1 MENYRVRARDMDG
14 DVIGF
19 ARTRPTKTRFSL
31 RRGDSG
37 FSILEMIIASAIMM
51 VGIVSVVQLVPV
63 SLQLNASNRL
73 DTLATVI
80 AQREL
85 DQMLSQPLAVNAFTD
100 TDGRV
105 ISLGG
110 AGSPGAAVVPDAQGA
125 EQIDFTAATV
135 AGFVIPAYVDPN
147 DPNCPNCATFE
158 LRWAVI
164 PQVSGGRIISKRIII
179 GCRQTNANRPA
190 LAVNLDSWVHK

>member
-51 VGIVSVVQLVPV
+51 VGIVSVVQLV
-63 SLQLNASNRL
+63 L

-110 AGSPGAAVVPDAQGA
+110 AGSPGAAVVPDDQGA
-125 EQIDFTAATV
+125 EQIDFTAALPA
-135 AGFVIPAYVDPN
+135 AGFFISAYQDRN
-147 DPNCPNCATFE
+147 DPNFPNGATFE

-164 PQVSGGRIISKRIII
+164 PQMSGGRIISKRIMI
-179 GCRQTNANRPA
+179 GCRQTNANRPS

>member
-1 MENYRVRARDMDG
+1 MQESFVQMRRIKR
-14 DVIGF
+14 GF
-19 ARTRPTKTRFSL
+19 RL
-31 RRGDSG
+31 RREDSG

-85 DQMLSQPLAVNAFTD
+85 DQMLSQPLALNAFTD

-105 ISLGG
+105 ISLGS

-125 EQIDFTAATV
+125 EQIDFTAPTV
-135 AGFVIPAYVDPN
+135 TGFVIPAYVDPN

>member
-1 MENYRVRARDMDG
+1 MENCRQQRLDG
-14 DVIGF
+14 NVMQESLL
-19 ARTRPTKTRFSL
+19 PTWRIKRRFRL
-31 RRGDSG
+31 RRAETG

-51 VGIVSVVQLVPV
+51 VGIISVVQLVPV

-85 DQMLSQPLAVNAFTD
+85 DQMLSQPLAVNVFND
-100 TDGRV
+100 TEGRA

-110 AGSPGAAVVPDAQGA
+110 AGSPGAAVTMQGQTA
-125 EQIDFTAATV
+125 QIDFTAAPV
-135 AGFVIPAYVDPN
+135 AGFSIPQYLDPS
-147 DPNCPNCATFE
+147 DPTGATFE

-164 PQVSGGRIISKRIII
+164 PSPGNLVSKRIII
-179 GCRQTNANRPA
+179 GCRRTNGNRPS
-190 LAVNLDSWVHK
+190 LPVNLDTWKFKGN